1 MKIAD
6 STTVV
11 NTDRLMGAQE
21 YSLSKEEIK
30 NTHGEVKEKV
40 TFYLDRQQK
49 VDRANNL
56 AMHESTGHKI
66 ARIGARILGILGA
79 IACVAA
85 VGVLAAA
92 TAGVSVGVAAVG
104 LLGTKAVIGTAIAG
118 GLVGLAGNIVG
129 FGVLKAPK
137 HPDHGQGSATGN
149 VHAPMM
155 DYNMQTKMNEEVQ
168 QAVAMKN
175 NLSANQS

>member
-6 STTVV
+6 STSVV
-11 NTDRLMGAQE
+11 NTDRLMGTQE
-21 YSLSKEEIK
+21 SGLSKEKIQ
-30 NTHGEVKEKV
+30 NTHGEVKHKLD
-40 TFYLDRQQK
+40 FYLDKQQK
-49 VDRANNL
+49 AERAANM

-92 TAGVSVGVAAVG
+92 SGGLSVGVSALALVG
-104 LLGTKAVIGTAIAG
+104 SKAVIGTAIAG
-118 GLVGLAGNIVG
+118 GVAALAGNIVG
-129 FGVLKAPK
+129 FGILKAPK
-137 HPDHGQGSATGN
+137 HPEHGQGSATGN
-149 VHAPMM
+149 IDATMNYDKQM
-155 DYNMQTKMNEEVQ
+155 KINEEVQ